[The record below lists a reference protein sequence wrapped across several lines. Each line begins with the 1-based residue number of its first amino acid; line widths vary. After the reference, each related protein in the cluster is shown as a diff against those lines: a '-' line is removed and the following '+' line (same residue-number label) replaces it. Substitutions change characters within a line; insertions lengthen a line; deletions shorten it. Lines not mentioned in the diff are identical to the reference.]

1 MTEQIDIKNQE
12 ILDHLGQ
19 MDSPVPGQSLT
30 ADPDNPLPWER
41 PPTHTTLNSAIHAL
55 FNFMTEE
62 ETYIDIVTALG
73 DGMPVGNLAET
84 ILQDGAFKGAWNTDL
99 MLLLAEPTMYM
110 LMSMAEKAGVKY
122 RIDDEDDPDGP
133 EEASPEDIVN
143 TFKGMADI
151 AEGRLERE
159 DPISKLPQEIQQEL
173 KQMEVP
179 DSLLSKPER
188 VSEEPSDSLLSRGQ

>member
-1 MTEQIDIKNQE
+1 MIEQVDIKNQE

-19 MDSPVPGQSLT
+19 MDGPIPGQSLT

-55 FNFMTEE
+55 FDFMTEE
-62 ETYIDIVTALG
+62 ETYINIVTALG

-84 ILQDGAFKGAWNTDL
+84 ILQDGSFKGAWNSDL

-122 RIDDEDDPDGP
+122 RIDDEDDPEI
-133 EEASPEDIVN
+133 EEASPEEELSALQDLN
-143 TFKGMADI
+143 RI
-151 AEGRLERE
+151 ARDRIE
-159 DPISKLPQEIQQEL
+159 PQNPSSKLPQEIQQEL

>member
-1 MTEQIDIKNQE
+1 MTEQVDIKNQE

-55 FNFMTEE
+55 FDFMTEE

-84 ILQDGAFKGAWNTDL
+84 ILQDGSFKGAWNTDL

-122 RIDDEDDPDGP
+122 RIDDEDDPEI
-133 EEASPEDIVN
+133 EEASPEEELSALQDLN
-143 TFKGMADI
+143 RI
-151 AEGRLERE
+151 ARDRIE
-159 DPISKLPQEIQQEL
+159 PQNPSSKLPQEIQQEL

-179 DSLLSKPER
+179 DSLLS
-188 VSEEPSDSLLSRGQ
+188 

>member
-1 MTEQIDIKNQE
+1 MTEQVDIKNQE

-19 MDSPVPGQSLT
+19 MDGPVPGQSLT

-55 FNFMTEE
+55 FDFMTEE

-84 ILQDGAFKGAWNTDL
+84 ILQDGSFKGAWNSDL

-122 RIDDEDDPDGP
+122 RIDDEDDPEI
-133 EEASPEDIVN
+133 EEASPEEELSALQDLN
-143 TFKGMADI
+143 RI
-151 AEGRLERE
+151 ARDRIE
-159 DPISKLPQEIQQEL
+159 PQNPSSKLPQEIQQEL

-188 VSEEPSDSLLSRGQ
+188 VSGEPSDSLLSRGQ

>member
-1 MTEQIDIKNQE
+1 MTEQVDIKNQE

-55 FNFMTEE
+55 FDFMTEE

-84 ILQDGAFKGAWNTDL
+84 ILQDGSFKGAWNTDL

-122 RIDDEDDPDGP
+122 RIDDEDDPEI
-133 EEASPEDIVN
+133 EEASPEEELSALQDLN
-143 TFKGMADI
+143 RI
-151 AEGRLERE
+151 ARDRIE
-159 DPISKLPQEIQQEL
+159 PQNPSSKLPQEIQQEL

>member
-1 MTEQIDIKNQE
+1 MTEQVDIKNQE
-12 ILDHLGQ
+12 VLDHLGQ

-55 FNFMTEE
+55 FDFMTEE
-62 ETYIDIVTALG
+62 ETYINIVTALG

-84 ILQDGAFKGAWNTDL
+84 ILQDGSFKGAWNTDL

-122 RIDDEDDPDGP
+122 RIDDEDDPEI
-133 EEASPEDIVN
+133 EEASPEEELSALQDLN
-143 TFKGMADI
+143 RI
-151 AEGRLERE
+151 ARDRIE
-159 DPISKLPQEIQQEL
+159 PQNPSSKLPQEIQQEL
-173 KQMEVP
+173 EQMEVP
-179 DSLLSKPER
+179 DSLLSKPKKAP
-188 VSEEPSDSLLSRGQ
+188 EEPSDSLLSRGQ

>member
-1 MTEQIDIKNQE
+1 MTEQINIKNQE
-12 ILDHLGQ
+12 ILDYLGQ

-122 RIDDEDDPDGP
+122 RIDDEDDPEI
-133 EEASPEDIVN
+133 EEASPEEELSALQDLN
-143 TFKGMADI
+143 RI
-151 AEGRLERE
+151 ARDRIE
-159 DPISKLPQEIQQEL
+159 PQNPSSKLPQKIQQKLE
-173 KQMEVP
+173 QMEVP

>member
-1 MTEQIDIKNQE
+1 MTEQVDIKNQE

-55 FNFMTEE
+55 FDFMTEE
-62 ETYIDIVTALG
+62 ETYINIVTALG

-84 ILQDGAFKGAWNTDL
+84 ILQDGSFKGAWNSDL

-122 RIDDEDDPDGP
+122 RIDDEDDPEI
-133 EEASPEDIVN
+133 EEASPEEELSALQDLN
-143 TFKGMADI
+143 RI
-151 AEGRLERE
+151 ARDRIE
-159 DPISKLPQEIQQEL
+159 PQNPSSKLPQEIQQEL

>member
-12 ILDHLGQ
+12 ILDYLGQ

-55 FNFMTEE
+55 FDFMTEE

-122 RIDDEDDPDGP
+122 RIDDEDDPEI
-133 EEASPEDIVN
+133 EEASPEEELSALQDLN
-143 TFKGMADI
+143 RI
-151 AEGRLERE
+151 ARDRIE
-159 DPISKLPQEIQQEL
+159 PQNPSSKLPQKIQQKLE
-173 KQMEVP
+173 QMEVP

>member
-1 MTEQIDIKNQE
+1 MTEQVDIKNQE

-19 MDSPVPGQSLT
+19 MDGPVPGQSLT

-55 FNFMTEE
+55 FDFMTEE
-62 ETYIDIVTALG
+62 ETYINIVTALG

-84 ILQDGAFKGAWNTDL
+84 ILQDGSFKGAWNTDL

-122 RIDDEDDPDGP
+122 RIDDEDDPEI
-133 EEASPEDIVN
+133 EEASPEEELSALQDLN
-143 TFKGMADI
+143 RI
-151 AEGRLERE
+151 ARDRIE
-159 DPISKLPQEIQQEL
+159 PQNPSSKLPQEIQQEL

>member
-1 MTEQIDIKNQE
+1 MTEQVDIKNQE

-55 FNFMTEE
+55 FDFMTEE

-84 ILQDGAFKGAWNTDL
+84 ILQDGASKGAWNTDL

-122 RIDDEDDPDGP
+122 RIDDEDDMESEEATP
-133 EEASPEDIVN
+133 EEELNTLHGLNKISRGRIQDVNPSSQLPE
-143 TFKGMADI
+143 
-151 AEGRLERE
+151 
-159 DPISKLPQEIQQEL
+159 EIQDEL
-173 KQMEVP
+173 EQLEVP

-188 VSEEPSDSLLSRGQ
+188 VSEEPSNSLLSRGQ

>member
-1 MTEQIDIKNQE
+1 MTEQVDIKNQE

-19 MDSPVPGQSLT
+19 MDGPVPGQSLT

-55 FNFMTEE
+55 FDFMTEE
-62 ETYIDIVTALG
+62 ETYINIVTALG

-84 ILQDGAFKGAWNTDL
+84 ILQDGSFKGAWNSDL

-122 RIDDEDDPDGP
+122 RIDDEDDPEI
-133 EEASPEDIVN
+133 EEASPEEELSALQDLN
-143 TFKGMADI
+143 RI
-151 AEGRLERE
+151 ARDRIE
-159 DPISKLPQEIQQEL
+159 PQNPSSKLPQEIQQEL

>member
-1 MTEQIDIKNQE
+1 MTEQVDIKNQE

-19 MDSPVPGQSLT
+19 MDGPVPGQSLT

-55 FNFMTEE
+55 FDFMTEE
-62 ETYIDIVTALG
+62 ETYINIVTALG

-84 ILQDGAFKGAWNTDL
+84 ILQDGSFKGAWNSDL

-122 RIDDEDDPDGP
+122 RIDDEDDPEI
-133 EEASPEDIVN
+133 EEASPEEELSALQDLN
-143 TFKGMADI
+143 RI
-151 AEGRLERE
+151 ARDRIE
-159 DPISKLPQEIQQEL
+159 PQNPSSKLPQEIQQEL
-173 KQMEVP
+173 EQMEVP
-179 DSLLSKPER
+179 DSLLSKPKKAP
-188 VSEEPSDSLLSRGQ
+188 EEPSDSLLSRGQ

>member
-1 MTEQIDIKNQE
+1 MIEQVDIKNQE

-19 MDSPVPGQSLT
+19 MDGPVPGQSLT

-55 FNFMTEE
+55 FDFMTEE
-62 ETYIDIVTALG
+62 ETYINIVTALG

-84 ILQDGAFKGAWNTDL
+84 ILQDGSFKGAWNTDL

-122 RIDDEDDPDGP
+122 RIDDEDDPEI
-133 EEASPEDIVN
+133 EEASPEEELSALQDLN
-143 TFKGMADI
+143 RI
-151 AEGRLERE
+151 ARDRIE
-159 DPISKLPQEIQQEL
+159 PQNPSSKLPQEIQQEL